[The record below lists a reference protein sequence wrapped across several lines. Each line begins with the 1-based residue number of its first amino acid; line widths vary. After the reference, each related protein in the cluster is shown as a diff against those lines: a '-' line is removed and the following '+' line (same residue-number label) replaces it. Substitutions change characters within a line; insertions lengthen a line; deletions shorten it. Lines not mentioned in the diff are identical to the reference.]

1 MPPAAPV
8 NQLGTHGRMASQ
20 VLPTEGVRG
29 DGEPMQTARSI
40 CMLTPLGSKRSPDI
54 VRENSAEEEISICPE
69 TQPSPLE
76 STEPEREE
84 LSSASKDVHM
94 QAGGDGSADRALS
107 EGSHT
112 AADRVPCPLC
122 DQGFPAAE
130 IELHAMYCNG
140 IVGEEAAADSPVLTR
155 GRREARSKAAG
166 GESSQTS
173 SDSDKCEKCY
183 LCKSLV
189 PLLQYQ
195 RHVDSCLQAARQAQ
209 GTRRLRSTKVVA
221 RHKRGLLGM
230 LELSESK
237 SAGAD
242 TGTHIPG
249 VGDQRDHTTL
259 PRSAE
264 DEDKAEHTPSAPP
277 DPSGPAIPGPMRRGA
292 PQPDPRERGAPARG
306 SIAFQWRG
314 AGPEERG
321 RLPPMPTLNRCVGTV
336 MWDLHPSAL
345 GPDSGPGPIAI
356 VGRSCALYPRL
367 PGRDSDR
374 GTPQGPSAMDSCG
387 WDAEGRPPGSL
398 QLGAQDRGPSC
409 TPVQRALLALTLTLE
424 KLREVKGR
432 VLEALELGL
441 SQQGQARSTMR
452 MLPTF
457 ICSTPDGTEK
467 GDVLVAELRQSHV
480 RTLWVTLAGDG
491 KQSPQVL
498 YRVFEMPGD
507 VPQGS
512 GEALF
517 DFIAQC
523 VKGFLEEIGNPQH
536 RLPLG
541 FVFPF
546 SCRQTGLDKAEL
558 ISWSKGFRCSDV
570 EGRDVVQLL
579 QAAISK
585 QELHHVDVVALLNN
599 TVGTM
604 MTCSTR
610 EKPCEIALVVG
621 SGTNCCFMAES
632 HLLEMA
638 EVTSGRMCVNSEWGC
653 LGDDGALDDVLT
665 PYDHRVDQESSNPGE
680 RRFEKLVGS
689 LYLGEIVRHAMLM
702 LASDQ
707 ALFIGRNTSSL
718 ATKGVLTTQQVLEIM
733 DNENGMAKAQVVLE
747 ALGLQPSERDCCRVQ
762 QLCRAVM
769 SRAAALS
776 ATGLAAVLSHMC
788 RSRQQERLVVNV
800 GVDGGLY
807 CNSTR
812 FGEILRSVVGL
823 LAPECTATL
832 MPSAD
837 GSGLGA
843 AVVTAVALRLAAQQ
857 RKVEQLLAPLR
868 LSRADLERV
877 QALMKQEMERGLD
890 RESNAESSLR
900 MLPTYVCH
908 TPDGTERGEF
918 LALDLGGTNFR
929 VLVVRVTQD
938 IHMASEIYVIP
949 TAVMQGTGKEL
960 FDHIVECIV
969 DFQTKQELMGQVL
982 PLGFTFSFP
991 CQQLGL
997 DKAVL
1002 LNWTKGFSASGC
1014 VGQDVVQLLREAAQ
1028 RKSHVGLKVV
1038 AVVNDTVGTMMA
1050 CGYHDPKCEIG
1061 LIVGTGTNTCYM
1073 EEMAK
1078 VGTVEGDE
1086 GRMCINMEWGAFGDN
1101 GCLDGFFTSFDQL
1114 VDEKS
1119 INAGRQRFEKLISG
1133 MYLGEIVRYVL
1144 LAMVEEQ
1151 VLFRGK
1157 PSDKLQR
1164 KDIFQTKF
1172 LSTIETPGLALLQ
1185 VQGIL
1190 SNLELDA
1197 SFEDS
1202 VLVREVCETVSLR
1215 AAHLCAAGMA
1225 AVVEKM
1231 RESRGLEQLTVT
1243 VGVDGTL
1250 YKMHPHFSRNLQQML
1265 QELAPRCNV
1274 TFMQSED
1281 GSGKG
1286 AALVAAV
1293 ACRGADLSSLQ

>member
-1 MPPAAPV
+1 MP
-8 NQLGTHGRMASQ
+8 G
-20 VLPTEGVRG
+20 
-29 DGEPMQTARSI
+29 
-40 CMLTPLGSKRSPDI
+40 
-54 VRENSAEEEISICPE
+54 
-69 TQPSPLE
+69 
-76 STEPEREE
+76 
-84 LSSASKDVHM
+84 
-94 QAGGDGSADRALS
+94 
-107 EGSHT
+107 
-112 AADRVPCPLC
+112 
-122 DQGFPAAE
+122 
-130 IELHAMYCNG
+130 
-140 IVGEEAAADSPVLTR
+140 
-155 GRREARSKAAG
+155 
-166 GESSQTS
+166 
-173 SDSDKCEKCY
+173 
-183 LCKSLV
+183 
-189 PLLQYQ
+189 
-195 RHVDSCLQAARQAQ
+195 
-209 GTRRLRSTKVVA
+209 
-221 RHKRGLLGM
+221 
-230 LELSESK
+230 
-237 SAGAD
+237 
-242 TGTHIPG
+242 
-249 VGDQRDHTTL
+249 
-259 PRSAE
+259 
-264 DEDKAEHTPSAPP
+264 
-277 DPSGPAIPGPMRRGA
+277 
-292 PQPDPRERGAPARG
+292 PRERGAPARG
-306 SIAFQWRG
+306 SNAFPWRG
-314 AGPEERG
+314 VGPEQRG
-321 RLPPMPTLNRCVGTV
+321 RLPPVPALNRCVGTV
-336 MWDLHPSAL
+336 MWELHPSAL
-345 GPDSGPGPIAI
+345 GPNDGSIAI
-356 VGRSCALYPRL
+356 VGHSCALYPRL

-374 GTPQGPSAMDSCG
+374 GTPQSLSAVDACS
-387 WDAEGRPPGSL
+387 WDAKGRAPGSL

-409 TPVQRALLALTLTLE
+409 TPVQRALLALTPTLE
-424 KLREVKGR
+424 KLQEVKGR
-432 VLEALELGL
+432 VLEALERGL
-441 SQQGQARSTMR
+441 SQQSRARSTMQ

-457 ICSTPDGTEK
+457 ICSTPDGTEN
-467 GDVLVAELRQSHV
+467 GDVLVAELCQNHV

-491 KQSPQVL
+491 NQNPQL
-498 YRVFEMPGD
+498 MYRVFETPGD
-507 VPQGS
+507 VLQGS

-523 VKGFLEEIGNPQH
+523 VKSFLEEIGNPQH

-558 ISWSKGFRCSDV
+558 ISWSKGFQCSDV
-570 EGRDVVQLL
+570 EGKDVVQLL

-604 MTCSTR
+604 MTCSTP

-632 HLLEMA
+632 DLLEIA
-638 EVTSGRMCVNSEWGC
+638 GVTSGRMCVNSEWGC
-653 LGDDGALDDVLT
+653 LGDDGALDNVLT

-689 LYLGEIVRHAMLM
+689 LYLGETVRHAMLM
-702 LASDQ
+702 LASEQ
-707 ALFIGRNTSSL
+707 ALFIGRNTSTL
-718 ATKGVLTTQQVLEIM
+718 ATKAVLTTQQVLEIM
-733 DNENGMAKAQVVLE
+733 DNEDGMAKAQGMLE

-762 QLCRAVM
+762 QLCRAVV

-788 RSRQQERLVVNV
+788 RSRQLERLVVNV

-807 CNSTR
+807 RTSSR

-823 LAPECTATL
+823 LAPECAATL
-832 MPSAD
+832 VPSGD
-837 GSGLGA
+837 GRGLGA
-843 AVVTAVALRLAAQQ
+843 AIVTAVALRLVAQ
-857 RKVEQLLAPLR
+857 RNKVERLLAPLR

-890 RESNAESSLR
+890 RESNATSSVR

-908 TPDGTERGEF
+908 TPDGTERGKF

-929 VLVVRVTQD
+929 VLVVHVEED
-938 IHMASEIYVIP
+938 NIHMANEIYVIP
-949 TAVMQGTGKEL
+949 TAIMQGTGEAL
-960 FDHIVECIV
+960 FDHIIECIV
-969 DFQTKQELMGQVL
+969 DFQMKQKLTGQVL

-1002 LNWTKGFSASGC
+1002 LTWTKGFNASGC

-1028 RKSHVGLKVV
+1028 RKQHTTLKVV

-1061 LIVGTGTNTCYM
+1061 LIVGTGTNACYM
-1073 EEMAK
+1073 EERAN

-1114 VDEKS
+1114 VDEKT
-1119 INAGRQRFEKLISG
+1119 INAGKQRFEKLISG
-1133 MYLGEIVRYVL
+1133 MYLGEIVRHIL
-1144 LAMVEEQ
+1144 LALVEEQ

-1157 PSDKLQR
+1157 PSHNLQNR
-1164 KDIFQTKF
+1164 DIFQTKF
-1172 LSTIETPGLALLQ
+1172 LSKIETPGLALLQ

-1190 SNLELDA
+1190 CNLELDA
-1197 SFEDS
+1197 SYEDS
-1202 VLVREVCETVSLR
+1202 VLVREVCQVVSQR

-1250 YKMHPHFSRNLQQML
+1250 YKMHPHFSQNLQQML
-1265 QELAPRCNV
+1265 RELAPRCDV
-1274 TFMQSED
+1274 TFLQSED

-1293 ACRGADLSSLQ
+1293 TCREADPCSPQ